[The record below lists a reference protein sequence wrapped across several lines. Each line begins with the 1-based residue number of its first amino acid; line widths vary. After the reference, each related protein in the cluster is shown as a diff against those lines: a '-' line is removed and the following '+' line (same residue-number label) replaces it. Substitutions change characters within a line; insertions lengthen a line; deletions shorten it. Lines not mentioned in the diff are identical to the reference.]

1 MRARITAL
9 AVVAAL
15 FAYAYIAPGVRRE
28 LIRDVIKWDAKP
40 SAPVELRGGI
50 GVGLAPI
57 ARTRVIL
64 IDGLSA
70 QTARTMPNWMALCR
84 KGLELDVDVGFPT
97 VSLPVE
103 VSLWTGLTQQQTG
116 VMFRSDRPLVPPLSS
131 SIPARVPGSVAVAE
145 DHGFIVRSLGFSSAL
160 PAGVPGSPA
169 KDLDPEPWKGAWQ
182 TTALDAVASDA
193 KLAFVHILRVDTW
206 GHKKGRDSAE
216 YRNAAS
222 EADAILATM
231 VAGAPDARWF
241 LLSDHGHLAR
251 GGHGGEDHSVR
262 HVEHCIV
269 GPGVVPGRAGLV
281 HLVDVS
287 RAIADSVGVP
297 ADKASRGRPL
307 SVARAVPLD
316 LDEAVPPLAL
326 GTGASA
332 IFILALGL
340 AASVWSVRGVQ
351 RGRWWLAPSWFV
363 AGVLLFFVLNGE
375 PTLSMPMVYAR
386 TGERMREAWEPALV
400 LAAAATF
407 VGLGS
412 TTLLRVLVAQL
423 ALPFACLAAAITAC
437 GGWAPL
443 FGAELAPVVPHY
455 TAYVSALLLFT
466 AHGAAAVGLAV
477 LARIGLAVFDR
488 RRPAETPRTVPSA
501 G

>member
-15 FAYAYIAPGVRRE
+15 FVYAYVAPGVRRE
-28 LIRDVIKWDAKP
+28 FIRDVITWDAEP
-40 SAPVELRGGI
+40 SEPVELPGGN

-57 ARTRVIL
+57 PRTRVIL

-70 QTARTMPNWMALCR
+70 QVARTLPNWTAMCKR
-84 KGLELDVDVGFPT
+84 GLALDVDVGFPT

-116 VMFRSDRPLVPPLSS
+116 IMFRSDRPLVPPLST

-145 DHGFIVRSLGFSSAL
+145 DHGFIVRSLGFSRVL
-160 PAGVPGSPA
+160 PAAAPGTPA
-169 KDLDPEPWKGAWQ
+169 KDLEPEPWKAAWQ
-182 TTALDAVASDA
+182 AAALDAVRSDA
-193 KLAFVHILRVDTW
+193 RLAFVHVLRVDTW

-216 YRNAAS
+216 YRNAAT
-222 EADAILATM
+222 EADEILATM
-231 VAGAPDARWF
+231 VAAAPDARWF
-241 LLSDHGHLAR
+241 LLSDHGHLAT
-251 GGHGGEDHSVR
+251 GGHGGEDRSVR

-281 HLVDVS
+281 HVVDMS
-287 RAIADSVGVP
+287 RAIADSVGIA
-297 ADKASRGRPL
+297 ADRASRGRAL
-307 SVARAVPLD
+307 SVARADPLD
-316 LDEAVPPLAL
+316 RDQAVPPLAL
-326 GTGASA
+326 GTGAIA
-332 IFILALGL
+332 IFILALGV
-340 AASVWSVRGVQ
+340 AASVWSIR
-351 RGRWWLAPSWFV
+351 RWWLAPWWFV
-363 AGVLLFFVLNGE
+363 VGALLFYLLNGE
-375 PTLSMPMVYAR
+375 PTLSMPMVYAP
-386 TGERMREAWEPALV
+386 TGERLREAWEPALL
-400 LAAAATF
+400 LAAAATY
-407 VGLGS
+407 VGMGR

-443 FGAELAPVVPHY
+443 LGAEVAPVVPHY
-455 TAYVSALLLFT
+455 TAYTSPLLLLT

-477 LARIGLAVFDR
+477 LARTVLAVFDR
-488 RRPAETPRTVPSA
+488 PPPPETPRTEPSA